1 MNFHLVR
8 WIQLLLNRAQLNKII
23 IMFAMESRM
32 KILSQSKNQRKE
44 MPASV
49 DLLVLAQVR

>member
-1 MNFHLVR
+1 MNFHVVR

>member
-32 KILSQSKNQRKE
+32 KILSQSKKQRKE

>member
-1 MNFHLVR
+1 M
-8 WIQLLLNRAQLNKII
+8 LNRAQLNKSI